1 MNPKRW
7 EEEIDYGLIN
17 YLFKTRRGPSKE
29 LLSLS
34 FSLLN
39 LFSWLMHGFCAVVCA
54 GRSNPN
60 GSGGTSKNSKVTH
73 LFRNMPCSWWNM
85 ELLYRYQGVP
95 NHFRPA
101 STFQT
106 TTTIIGTIDFSNAV
120 NKTQKPPPLLTTIL
134 LQTHQWNGL
143 SDSITR

>member
-39 LFSWLMHGFCAVVCA
+39 LFSWLMHGFCAVV
-54 GRSNPN
+54 SEQ
-60 GSGGTSKNSKVTH
+60 S
-73 LFRNMPCSWWNM
+73 
-85 ELLYRYQGVP
+85 
-95 NHFRPA
+95 
-101 STFQT
+101 
-106 TTTIIGTIDFSNAV
+106 AV
-120 NKTQKPPPLLTTIL
+120 GATLMGLGA
-134 LQTHQWNGL
+134 HQR
-143 SDSITR
+143 TPK